1 MKEIKLALKTRTR
14 KDAKVI
20 TKSYIYRLER
30 IFTLARC
37 GMLTD
42 SQIAELLNE
51 FKHKTLKEMEDD
63 RIQGK
68 GVMTHKEYDDPE
80 SYGDYYEYLDESRDI
95 LKEALVTNDL
105 KSIESAVDDLLKAK
119 SIALNKDSDQ
129 YKKVCREML
138 KVWVTI
144 YEIEMERVKGNYNN
158 DYDRRLSSVS
168 KAQVSPILST
178 GNSTTDKLLSEVIE
192 EHLNEKAIT
201 GKANALSIESYQESL
216 KLMQAI
222 LVDDVPIKS
231 LTIKAFQEIA
241 MTMTK
246 LPKNMNVINEYK
258 GQPINVVLE
267 LVKDKPDVK
276 LLSQESCSK
285 HMSRISSL
293 MKWAVKH
300 DYVAK
305 NNAEGLT
312 MKKKKGGEPK
322 RFPFTKDELKKLIES
337 PLYTKTNAQKPHE
350 FFLPLIALFQGMR
363 MNEICQLDVTDII
376 HKDGYDCIDIND
388 NAPDKKLKTP
398 NARRIVPVHPTLK
411 AIGFLDYV
419 EYMRQQ
425 SHRKLWTALKFTKKD
440 NSYKHQYS
448 KDWNNYC
455 DKFIVDAK
463 GKDFHSFRY
472 TIVNEL
478 KQKKVDQALV
488 SGIVGHENSII
499 TYSTYGSDYEP
510 KPLYETLLILD
521 NYGFDFSTIKFPVEE
536 FINYTKSKGR

>member
-1 MKEIKLALKTRTR
+1 
-14 KDAKVI
+14 
-20 TKSYIYRLER
+20 
-30 IFTLARC
+30 
-37 GMLTD
+37 
-42 SQIAELLNE
+42 
-51 FKHKTLKEMEDD
+51 
-63 RIQGK
+63 
-68 GVMTHKEYDDPE
+68 
-80 SYGDYYEYLDESRDI
+80 
-95 LKEALVTNDL
+95 
-105 KSIESAVDDLLKAK
+105 
-119 SIALNKDSDQ
+119 
-129 YKKVCREML
+129 
-138 KVWVTI
+138 
-144 YEIEMERVKGNYNN
+144 
-158 DYDRRLSSVS
+158 
-168 KAQVSPILST
+168 
-178 GNSTTDKLLSEVIE
+178 
-192 EHLNEKAIT
+192 
-201 GKANALSIESYQESL
+201 
-216 KLMQAI
+216 
-222 LVDDVPIKS
+222 
-231 LTIKAFQEIA
+231 
-241 MTMTK
+241 
-246 LPKNMNVINEYK
+246 
-258 GQPINVVLE
+258 
-267 LVKDKPDVK
+267 
-276 LLSQESCSK
+276 
-285 HMSRISSL
+285 
-293 MKWAVKH
+293 
-300 DYVAK
+300 
-305 NNAEGLT
+305 
-312 MKKKKGGEPK
+312 
-322 RFPFTKDELKKLIES
+322 
-337 PLYTKTNAQKPHE
+337 
-350 FFLPLIALFQGMR
+350 